1 MVDLVTPLL
10 VTNTDPI
17 KAIRTN
23 MAQTSKL
30 NGTVTW
36 VAIAMMGVALITM
49 VVFLMRY
56 KLRRKLPGT
65 FPTSTFSNRSHN
77 LN

>member
-1 MVDLVTPLL
+1 MVNLVTPLL

-17 KAIRTN
+17 KPIRTN
-23 MAQTSKL
+23 IVKTSKVH
-30 NGTVTW
+30 GTVTW
-36 VAIAMMGVALITM
+36 VAIATMGVALITM

-56 KLRRKLPGT
+56 RRRNLPGT
-65 FPTSTFSNRSHN
+65 FPTSTFSTQSHN